1 VDRREKSGVK
11 PEQLRCCNW
20 IQFPTSQSFGYGS
33 QTCSLCAQAEF
44 HSAESNRKSG
54 HNVRLAHRQNARVPT
69 SGEGGKKVSPK
80 NLRAASQEPEYSNRS
95 ASFASVTLNPDF
107 TSGLPVRCKPIPE
120 SASPAR
126 PRKNFFAKRRMRVER
141 TALPRVLLSKQ
152 EDLKCRK
159 NIRYF
164 FWSRFSPRRFA
175 TARSHR
181 RHLRR
186 NQSRSSSLEL
196 GRTFPSINRPPALVS

>member
-1 VDRREKSGVK
+1 MEHRLVVCAPSGV
-11 PEQLRCCNW
+11 
-20 IQFPTSQSFGYGS
+20 PTPLKQ
-33 QTCSLCAQAEF
+33 
-44 HSAESNRKSG
+44 KSG
-54 HNVRLAHRQNARVPT
+54 HNVRLAHRQNARVPN

-95 ASFASVTLNPDF
+95 ASFASVTLNQILTFWVRLAVNRFRNP
-107 TSGLPVRCKPIPE
+107 PVRLG
-120 SASPAR
+120 

-152 EDLKCRK
+152 EDLKCK
-159 NIRYF
+159 KTVRYF

-175 TARSHR
+175 TPRIHR

-186 NQSRSSSLEL
+186 NQSRSSSPEHAP
-196 GRTFPSINRPPALVS
+196 TFRSINRPPALVS

>member
-1 VDRREKSGVK
+1 MEHRLVVCAPSGV
-11 PEQLRCCNW
+11 
-20 IQFPTSQSFGYGS
+20 PTPLKQ
-33 QTCSLCAQAEF
+33 
-44 HSAESNRKSG
+44 KSG
-54 HNVRLAHRQNARVPT
+54 HNVRLAHRQNARVPN

-95 ASFASVTLNPDF
+95 ASFASVTLNQILTFWVRLAVNRFRNP
-107 TSGLPVRCKPIPE
+107 PVRLG
-120 SASPAR
+120 

-159 NIRYF
+159 TVRYF

-175 TARSHR
+175 TPKIHR

-186 NQSRSSSLEL
+186 NQSQSSSLEL
-196 GRTFPSINRPPALVS
+196 GRTFRSINRPPALVS